1 VEFAI
6 GRAICLELISD
17 DAKFALL
24 FLADPVPVF
33 ERMLTAASKAVIVV
47 DPIRNLFNSGSPL
60 VTRIAVKLS
69 GPGGDRAQRFNKQS
83 LDRLV

>member
-1 VEFAI
+1 
-6 GRAICLELISD
+6 
-17 DAKFALL
+17 
-24 FLADPVPVF
+24 
-33 ERMLTAASKAVIVV
+33 MLTAASKAVIVV